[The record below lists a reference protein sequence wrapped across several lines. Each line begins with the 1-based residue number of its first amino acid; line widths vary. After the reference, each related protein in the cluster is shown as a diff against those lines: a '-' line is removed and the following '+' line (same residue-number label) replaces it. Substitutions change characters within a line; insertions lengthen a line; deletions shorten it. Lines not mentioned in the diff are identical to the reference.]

1 MTISALFPVPL
12 SPPNSSPS
20 LNINH
25 SSLLIQMF
33 LLLKIDAAHKSDL
46 NSCTFLQF
54 SNTIVIVIKNHR
66 FSSSSEEFDEFFIFN
81 ISHSSLCVLF
91 FVLFVQFI
99 CVIQQFFYRS
109 FSHISIQC
117 STAIHPRYCQ
127 YGFGLFFPIE
137 LAGVWKLKNRFNSA
151 PKTQSWEWKVSAS
164 PRVGIIFQVI
174 LKMVKISIFLHAH
187 TGEII
192 DLNS

>member
-1 MTISALFPVPL
+1 MTNSALFPEPLL

-54 SNTIVIVIKNHR
+54 PTIVIVIKNHR
-66 FSSSSEEFDEFFIFN
+66 SSSSSGEFDEFFIFN

-99 CVIQQFFYRS
+99 CVIQQFFIVHFHTFPFKFNVRLQFTRAIVS
-109 FSHISIQC
+109 MALDCFSLLNSLEFENLKIDSIQRRKYNREKG
-117 STAIHPRYCQ
+117 RYRRHR
-127 YGFGLFFPIE
+127 G
-137 LAGVWKLKNRFNSA
+137 
-151 PKTQSWEWKVSAS
+151 WESYSK
-164 PRVGIIFQVI
+164 
-174 LKMVKISIFLHAH
+174 
-187 TGEII
+187 
-192 DLNS
+192 